1 MVKNFVRQ
9 FHERKKRFRRWW
21 IKPHIRDRMRDRF
34 GAYKTLFLYFE
45 ELFLMTRMTVE
56 QFRSLHD
63 ILRDY

>member
-9 FHERKKRFRRWW
+9 FHERKKRLRRWW
-21 IKPHIRDRMRDRF
+21 VKRHIRDCMDDRL

-45 ELFLMTRMTVE
+45 QLFRMTRMTVE